1 MDIRPDRILKAVL
14 VVAAFAGAAWVAGA
28 VLPAQP
34 AMVVAVAAA
43 LVLPG
48 WALGTALGLGRRLDT
63 VLLVGLL
70 PVTGLAAWV
79 PALAAGF
86 ALGLTFD
93 EVVAIVAVQTV
104 ALLALGDPLPARVQP
119 ADLAT
124 MVAVGLAAALAAT
137 RWQASLAGD
146 EVFHLAR
153 TQKLLAV
160 PHLSLDAL
168 SELAGGK
175 PHAGYVFPLLHA
187 VDAGALRL
195 SGVAPATGF
204 PDLVPA
210 AAMLLALSSFA
221 AGRAVAG
228 RSVGAAVAA
237 LVLWV
242 SVSDI
247 HPTLGKA
254 SWPGPFT
261 LLILFPAAV
270 VALTELVR
278 KPDDR
283 RLQALVAASA
293 LVVALVHVSY
303 AVPLLALMVGTVAY
317 ARRGIIGVAAAGV
330 VTACVFAF
338 VWWTALRGAPKPVI
352 EAGPW
357 RHANA
362 SAFIMERGHALA
374 LNAVT
379 ITGDQVG
386 FVFAVLALVPLLIW
400 RAPQFAYPA
409 ALMSG
414 VLALVA
420 VPGFVPVLNATV
432 GIGQTHRFGAAVPW
446 QVAVSVIAAVVVIHF
461 DRRWILPTVLLLAVV
476 AAIGPGSFHSF
487 RRAAPSLPTTP
498 VAVVA
503 VLGAAWYAVRGLRAI
518 PAPPMRAA
526 VLPTVA
532 VALAAVALTDL
543 SSLRDVASH
552 VVHGHGYGR
561 EDEQRTT
568 VPPAIVS
575 WIDDHGGSMPVVL
588 ADELRSYQLGAYIS
602 AYVVAVPE
610 VRTRAEPA
618 SMPEKRRL
626 EVSAFLSPA
635 TPESQRDAL
644 LRRYGVDIVIVR
656 NRHPSLVAQLRSDPL
671 LRERLSVPSPAGG
684 WLLFTVSPALGTP
697 S

>member
-1 MDIRPDRILKAVL
+1 VVIPSDRIVRAVL
-14 VVAAFAGAAWVAGA
+14 VVAAFAGAARAAGA
-28 VLPAQP
+28 LLPSQP

-48 WALGTALGLGRRLDT
+48 WALGAALGLGSRLDT
-63 VLLVGLL
+63 VALVGFL
-70 PVTGLAAWV
+70 PVTGLTAWV

-119 ADLAT
+119 TDLAT
-124 MVAVGLAAALAAT
+124 MVTVALVAALAST

-153 TQKLLAV
+153 AQKLLAV
-160 PHLSLDAL
+160 PHLSLDAI

-195 SGVAPATGF
+195 AGVAPATGF
-204 PDLVPA
+204 PNLVPA

-237 LVLWV
+237 LVLWA
-242 SVSDI
+242 SVTDV

-254 SWPGPFT
+254 SWPGSFT
-261 LLILFPAAV
+261 LLVLFPAAV
-270 VALTELVR
+270 LALTELVR

-293 LVVALVHVSY
+293 LAVALVHVSY

-317 ARRGIIGVAAAGV
+317 ARRGAVGVAAAGMATAWV
-330 VTACVFAF
+330 VAF
-338 VWWTALRGAPKPVI
+338 VWWTALRGAPRPVI
-352 EAGPW
+352 QAGPW
-357 RHANA
+357 RHATS
-362 SAFIMERGHALA
+362 SAFIIERGHALA
-374 LNAVT
+374 LSAVT
-379 ITGDQVG
+379 ITGDQIG
-386 FVFAVLALVPLLIW
+386 FLLAILALVPLLLW
-400 RAPQFAYPA
+400 QAPRFAYPA

-414 VLALVA
+414 ALALVA
-420 VPGFVPVLNATV
+420 VPGFVPLLNATV

-446 QVAVSVIAAVVVIHF
+446 QVAVAVIAALVVIHAG
-461 DRRWILPTVLLLAVV
+461 RRWILPSVALLAVV
-476 AAIGPGSFHSF
+476 AAIGAGSFHSL
-487 RRAAPSLPTTP
+487 RKASLPTTP
-498 VAVVA
+498 VAAAA

-518 PAPPMRAA
+518 PSPPMQAA

-532 VALAAVALTDL
+532 VALAAVALSDP
-543 SSLRDVASH
+543 SSLRTVGSH
-552 VVHGHGYGR
+552 VVHGYDR
-561 EDEQRTT
+561 EDEPRTT
-568 VPPAIVS
+568 VPAAIVS

-588 ADELRSYQLGAYIS
+588 ADELRSYQLGAYVG

-618 SMPEKRRL
+618 SMPEERRR

-644 LRRYGVDIVIVR
+644 LRRYGVDVVMVR
-656 NRHPSLVAQLRSDPL
+656 SRRPSLVAQLRSDPL
-671 LRERLSVPSPAGG
+671 LRQRLSVPSPVGG

-697 S
+697 SKS